1 MQFKVFRKLGINFAI
16 LYYRLQESL
25 EVFESMVNHE
35 LFADSPWILF
45 LNKKDVFEGKIKTVD
60 LSKTFPEYKGGSS
73 YDKGVEFIKGLYMAQ
88 VKTRGVNEIF
98 AHVTCALDTE
108 QVKVVFESVTS
119 FVFQKSAEKAG
130 VL

>member
-1 MQFKVFRKLGINFAI
+1 
-16 LYYRLQESL
+16 
-25 EVFESMVNHE
+25 MVNHE